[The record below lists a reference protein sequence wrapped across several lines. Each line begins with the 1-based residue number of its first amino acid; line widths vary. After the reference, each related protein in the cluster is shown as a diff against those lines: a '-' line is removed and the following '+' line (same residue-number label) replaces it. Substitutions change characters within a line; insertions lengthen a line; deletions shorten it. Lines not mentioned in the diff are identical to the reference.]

1 MLKFGMFHFRKSK
14 NVDDI
19 NYVCQ
24 VEFLDDSEPLSIT
37 YQVSIFHVPAVCLSV
52 CYKRLIL

>member
-1 MLKFGMFHFRKSK
+1 MIKFGMFHFRKSK

-24 VEFLDDSEPLSIT
+24 VEFLDDSEPVSIT
-37 YQVSIFHVPAVCLSV
+37 YQVSISV
-52 CYKRLIL
+52 AYVISVYTWS